1 MFMKFKTYP
10 SIVLLFIL
18 LMATLVLTNPTEEE
32 YFNQVVQDYAQN
44 HDGFIITKVDLA
56 NMGQTQY
63 KSNLIYSTYSY
74 QFGNI
79 KVAYWGILGSVFY
92 SGFEKDEA
100 NLDSSKTV
108 SV

>member
-1 MFMKFKTYP
+1 MKFKPYQY
-10 SIVLLFIL
+10 IVLLFT
-18 LMATLVLTNPTEEE
+18 LMLASLVITNPTEED
-32 YFNQVVQDYAQN
+32 YFNRIVKDYAQN
-44 HDGFIITKVDLA
+44 HAGFIITKVDLA

-63 KSNLIYSTYSY
+63 KSNFIYSTYSY

-79 KVAYWGILGSVFY
+79 KVVYWGILGSIFY

-100 NLDSSKTV
+100 YLDSSKTI